1 MKTQLME
8 RIFDKWMTLGIFA
21 NCIFCL
27 KVKYLPHQEKKKLQ
41 TNIKEN
47 GGKFSFLL
55 NPQSSG
61 CSGSHSVDQAGLEL
75 RNPPASAS
83 QVLGLKACTTTAR
96 QDEFLSGKASS
107 NMCTHVIVDSADVL
121 SRCHLNSIQ
130 KNDVQIANPAFIQD
144 SVRQRRLLD
153 VKNYDP
159 MSPAMTAPPAE
170 KSGSEVQSETL
181 PSDNT
186 PEKENTEVSEVS
198 AENVEIPPFLQD
210 FEVVKYNILEK
221 VGADRGPETVVVE
234 LQSSRDPGS
243 CPFVIAAH
251 FLLADRKTRRESTG
265 KRTSEEAVDCYES
278 YVEDLRRQGFLLQ
291 EHCTAE
297 AMQLAS
303 EKLQALLLEEDISS
317 GTLSQEVSDLLE
329 VIWTE
334 ALGHLEHTLLK
345 PVDSMSLNDVSK
357 AEGVLLLV
365 KTALKNGDSQEQ
377 LRKTMAEFYRL
388 LPHRHP
394 ASEEVNLKLLA
405 QKEDLCQLVRD
416 IVNVCETNLSK
427 PNPPSLAKYRAL
439 RCKIEHVEQNTEE
452 FSRVRKEVLQNNRRE
467 CPADIMQIFRVGR
480 VNEAMEFLSK
490 LGNVRPLLHGS
501 PVRNVLGI
509 LSRGLLLPKVAEDR
523 GVQRTDVGNLGSGI
537 YFSDSLSTSIKY
549 AHAGEMDGSRL
560 LVVCDVALGKCLDLF
575 KKDFSLTEA
584 PPGYDSVHGVSETA
598 SVPTDFQD
606 DEFVVYKTNQVK
618 MKYIV
623 KFCIPGDQIKEFHPH
638 ENAGLEE
645 CGTGLSNGPQAEDF
659 QLPDTKPLTNV
670 KAGLQ
675 DASAN
680 SIPLDS
686 VHVKGRIIDFVAQ
699 VIVFQTYTNQSL
711 VPIEAKYIF
720 PLDDKAAVC
729 GFEAFI
735 NGKHIVGE
743 IKEKEEAQQKYRE
756 AISHGH
762 GAYLM
767 DQDAPDVFTVSV
779 GNLPPRA
786 KVLIKIT
793 YITEL
798 SIQSPVAI
806 FFIPAT
812 VAPWQ
817 QDKALNENLQDT
829 VETIRIKE
837 IGAEQSFSLA
847 VSIEMP
853 YMIEFISSDTHELR
867 QKRTDCK
874 AVVSTV
880 EGSSLDSSGFSLHI
894 GLRDAYL
901 PRMWV
906 EKHPE
911 KESEACMLV
920 FQPELADV
928 LPGLREKNEV
938 IICLDCSSSMES
950 VTFTQA
956 RQVALYALSLL
967 GEEQKV
973 NILQFGTGYK
983 ELFSYP
989 KCITDKKVATEF
1001 LMSAA
1006 PSMGNTDFWKILR
1019 NLSFLY
1025 PSEGLRNILLISD
1038 GHLQSESLTLQLV
1051 KRNIQ
1056 HTRVFACAVGAWGA
1070 HAVLAQES
1078 HRPRMCSAT
1087 SYTPVRLMF
1096 NSGTENIEAQMTRIR
1111 SPSCH
1116 SVSVKWQQLSRASPE
1131 PLQAPAWV
1139 PSLFHNDRLL
1149 VYGFIPHC
1157 TQATLRA
1164 FIQEKEFYTMVSTTE
1179 LQKTTGTMIHKL
1191 AARALIRDYEDGILH
1206 DNETNH
1212 EMKKNIMKSLII
1224 ELSKEN
1230 SLITQFT
1237 SFVAVEKR
1245 DINETPSADVPNI
1258 SELVAEEDVDFL
1270 PYVSWQEKQPEPF
1283 PSQPFSISSE
1293 GNEEQ
1298 SLRSSAKKC
1307 KIKTIKTCNLDI
1319 SEDFEEMVK
1328 AAQSPATVQSPNF
1341 LVPLN
1346 VRPQPKDV
1354 EQPLDVIQVEP
1365 KRKRKI
1371 KRTCM
1376 GANELQDVPDSL
1388 LSSAPVVKAGFSSLS
1403 ARLSS
1408 SAFLSPPCDIPPP
1421 PLPLPPPGGIPL
1433 PPPLFGGIHPHPPPP
1448 PLPFGGIH
1456 PPPPPPLSGVA
1467 HPPPPPPF
1475 PGVAHPPPPP
1485 PLSGGTHLPPP
1496 PPVGTQF
1503 SLSPQGFIPSKVNHR
1518 YKLARGPAI
1527 YDSEPPLLRHMG
1539 PRSGTTFSG
1548 SFHSSKD
1555 FDPGKFS
1562 PDPSN
1567 ISFSPTAPELDAL
1580 PRAALCSPP
1589 KPSSAPPATSVL
1601 SSRVRQ
1607 DSSLR
1612 LQSASV
1618 HQSPSYGMSDISMES
1633 LESTLP
1639 LDFSSRAVPLDS
1651 LLQEAWA
1658 GSLSSLETKTDEAAA
1673 YMACEFLTSVETF
1686 SDEESVIS
1694 DEDRKSP
1701 VSWASL
1707 FALQTEWSRDVDSS
1721 ECEYCS
1727 SEGKICSI
1735 ESQEIPQS
1743 HTTQQALH
1751 KKYWE
1756 GKSRSVAASAEDGFW
1771 KLTPELGLILKLDVN
1786 ALLNSLEEKGIRSLG
1801 LPGAGTTGTKG
1812 RERLLDL
1819 IATLLVLQF
1828 LYTELEQELEQEGMV
1843 DKSLRKMDDAFI
1855 SRTIPWAFENIKKA
1869 KEWSRRT
1876 EGQYPSICQRLELG
1890 KDWESATKQL
1900 LGIQAQVNTSLHR
1913 ILHYS
1918 QG

>member
-1 MKTQLME
+1 
-8 RIFDKWMTLGIFA
+8 MTLGIFA

-27 KVKYLPHQEKKKLQ
+27 RVKYLPRQQKKKLQ
-41 TNIKEN
+41 ADIKEN

-55 NPQSSG
+55 NPQ
-61 CSGSHSVDQAGLEL
+61 
-75 RNPPASAS
+75 
-83 QVLGLKACTTTAR
+83 
-96 QDEFLSGKASS
+96 
-107 NMCTHVIVDSADVL
+107 CTHVIIDSADVL

-159 MSPAMTAPPAE
+159 MSPAMTASSAE
-170 KSGSEVQSETL
+170 KSGSEVQTEDL

-186 PEKENTEVSEVS
+186 PEKENSEVIEVST
-198 AENVEIPPFLQD
+198 ENVEIPPVLQD

-221 VGADRGPETVVVE
+221 VGVDQGPETVVVE
-234 LQSSRDPGS
+234 LQSSRDPES

-251 FLLADRKTRRESTG
+251 FLLADQKTRRESTG
-265 KRTSEEAVDCYES
+265 KQTAEGAIEYYEG
-278 YVEDLRRQGFLLQ
+278 YVEDLKRQGFLLQ
-291 EHCTAE
+291 EHFTTE
-297 AMQLAS
+297 ATQLAS
-303 EKLQALLLEEDISS
+303 EKLQALLLEEVISS
-317 GTLSQEVSDLLE
+317 GTLSQEVVNLLE

-345 PVDSMSLNDVSK
+345 PVNSISLNDVSK
-357 AEGVLLLV
+357 AEGILLLV
-365 KTALKNGDSQEQ
+365 KTALKNGDSPEQ
-377 LRKTMAEFYRL
+377 LQKTMAKFYRL

-394 ASEEVNLKLLA
+394 ASEEVNLRLLA

-416 IVNVCETNLSK
+416 MVNVCETNLSK

-439 RCKIEHVEQNTEE
+439 RCKIEHVEKNTEE
-452 FSRVRKEVLQNNRRE
+452 FSRVRKELLQNNRSE
-467 CPADIMQIFRVGR
+467 HPVDILQIFRVGR
-480 VNEAMEFLSK
+480 VNEATEFLSK
-490 LGNVRPLLHGS
+490 LGNVRPLFHGS
-501 PVRNVLGI
+501 PVRNILGI

-549 AHAGEMDGSRL
+549 AHAGETDGSRL
-560 LVVCDVALGKCLDLF
+560 LVVCDVALGKCVDLF

-584 PPGYDSVHGVSETA
+584 PPGYDSVHGVLETA

-606 DEFVVYKTNQVK
+606 DEFVVYKTNQIK

-623 KFCIPGDQIKEFHPH
+623 KFCIPGDLIKEFHPR
-638 ENAGLEE
+638 ENTELEE
-645 CGTGLSNGPQAEDF
+645 HGAELSSVPETEDF
-659 QLPDTKPLTNV
+659 QLPDIKPLTNI

-675 DASAN
+675 DSAAN
-680 SIPLDS
+680 SVPLDS
-686 VHVKGRIIDFVAQ
+686 VHIKGRIIDFVAQ
-699 VIVFQTYTNQSL
+699 IIVFQTYTNQSH

-743 IKEKEEAQQKYRE
+743 IKEKEEAHQKYQE
-756 AISHGH
+756 AVSHGH

-829 VETIRIKE
+829 VETVCIKE
-837 IGAEQSFSLA
+837 IGAEQSFSLTM
-847 VSIEMP
+847 SIEMP

-874 AVVSTV
+874 AVISTM

-928 LPGLREKNEV
+928 LPDLHEKNEV
-938 IICLDCSSSMES
+938 IICLDCSSSMEG
-950 VTFTQA
+950 VTFTEA
-956 RQVALYALSLL
+956 KQVALYALSLL

-973 NILQFGTGYK
+973 NIIQFGTGYK

-989 KCITDKKVATEF
+989 KCITDNKVATEF
-1001 LMSAA
+1001 IMSAA
-1006 PSMGNTDFWKILR
+1006 PSMGNTDFWKFLR
-1019 NLSFLY
+1019 YLSFLY

-1056 HTRVFACAVGAWGA
+1056 HTRVFTCAVGSTANRHILRTLSQCGA
-1070 HAVLAQES
+1070 GVFE
-1078 HRPRMCSAT
+1078 
-1087 SYTPVRLMF
+1087 YF
-1096 NSGTENIEAQMTRIR
+1096 NSKSKHSWKKQIEAQMTRIR

-1116 SVSVKWQQLSRASPE
+1116 SVSVKWQQLSRDAPE

-1164 FIQEKEFYTMVSTTE
+1164 LIQEKEFCTMVSTTE

-1245 DINETPSADVPNI
+1245 DANEIPSANVPNI
-1258 SELVAEEDVDFL
+1258 LELVAKEDVDFL
-1270 PYVSWQEKQPEPF
+1270 PYVSWQEKQPEA
-1283 PSQPFSISSE
+1283 SISQAEMESSRLKQDEVTGGNGSLQPFSISSE
-1293 GNEEQ
+1293 GNKKP
-1298 SLRSSAKKC
+1298 SLLSTAKKC
-1307 KIKTIKTCNLDI
+1307 KRKALKLCSLDV
-1319 SEDFEEMVK
+1319 SEDFEGMTAV
-1328 AAQSPATVQSPNF
+1328 AQSPATAQSLNF
-1341 LVPLN
+1341 HLPLN
-1346 VRPQPKDV
+1346 VHPQPKDV
-1354 EQPLDVIQVEP
+1354 EQPLDVNRMEP
-1365 KRKRKI
+1365 KKKGGFQ
-1371 KRTCM
+1371 KLLM
-1376 GANELQDVPDSL
+1376 AAKPQNVPVSLDSF
-1388 LSSAPVVKAGFSSLS
+1388 APAVAAGFS
-1403 ARLSS
+1403 
-1408 SAFLSPPCDIPPP
+1408 AFPSPLCNIPPP
-1421 PLPLPPPGGIPL
+1421 PLPSHLLGGTHFPPPST
-1433 PPPLFGGIHPHPPPP
+1433 LFGGTSTLFGGTHPPPPSTLFGGTHPPSPSTLFSGTHPPPSSTLFDGTSPPPPSTLFGGTHPPPPSTLFSGTHPPPPSTLFSGTHPPPPSTLFGGTHSSSSSTLFGGTHPPP
-1448 PLPFGGIH
+1448 PLPFSGGTHLPPPVFGGTH
-1456 PPPPPPLSGVA
+1456 PPPFSPL
-1467 HPPPPPPF
+1467 F
-1475 PGVAHPPPPP
+1475 
-1485 PLSGGTHLPPP
+1485 GGTHLPPP
-1496 PPVGTQF
+1496 PPGATQF
-1503 SLSPQGFIPSKVNHR
+1503 SLSSIGFIPPKLGTPKPSFSF
-1518 YKLARGPAI
+1518 KLARDTDI
-1527 YDSEPPLLRHMG
+1527 YDSETPLLGLRGTGFRDMG
-1539 PRSGTTFSG
+1539 LSGGTTFSG
-1548 SFHSSKD
+1548 SFTSSKD
-1555 FDPGKFS
+1555 FDPDKFS
-1562 PDPSN
+1562 QDSNN
-1567 ISFSPTAPELDAL
+1567 ISFSPKTPVLDAL
-1580 PRAALCSPP
+1580 HRSPFCSPP
-1589 KPSSAPPATSVL
+1589 KPPSAPPLVTNVL
-1601 SSRVRQ
+1601 SSGVPQR
-1607 DSSLR
+1607 SFLH

-1618 HQSPSYGMSDISMES
+1618 HQSPNYRMSDISMEPR
-1633 LESTLP
+1633 ESARP
-1639 LDFSSRAVPLDS
+1639 LDDFVLEETS
-1651 LLQEAWA
+1651 LG
-1658 GSLSSLETKTDEAAA
+1658 GSFFETETVEAAA
-1673 YMACEFLTSVETF
+1673 YTACKFLTSIETL
-1686 SDEESVIS
+1686 SDEEFVIC
-1694 DEDRKSP
+1694 DEDQESP
-1701 VSWASL
+1701 VSWTSL
-1707 FALQTEWSRDVDSS
+1707 FALQT
-1721 ECEYCS
+1721 
-1727 SEGKICSI
+1727 
-1735 ESQEIPQS
+1735 
-1743 HTTQQALH
+1743 
-1751 KKYWE
+1751 
-1756 GKSRSVAASAEDGFW
+1756 EDGFW
-1771 KLTPELGLILKLDVN
+1771 KLTPELGLILKLNVN
-1786 ALLNSLEEKGIRSLG
+1786 ALLSSLEEKGIRSL
-1801 LPGAGTTGTKG
+1801 GTKG

-1828 LYTELEQELEQEGMV
+1828 LYTELEQEGMV
-1843 DKSLRKMDDAFI
+1843 AKSLIKMDDALI
-1855 SRTIPWAFENIKKA
+1855 SRNIPWAFENIKKA
-1869 KEWSRRT
+1869 REWARRT

-1900 LGIQAQVNTSLHR
+1900 LGIQPQANTSLHR

>member
-1 MKTQLME
+1 
-8 RIFDKWMTLGIFA
+8 MTLGIFA

-27 KVKYLPHQEKKKLQ
+27 KVKYLPRQQKKKLQ
-41 TNIKEN
+41 TDIKEN

-55 NPQSSG
+55 NPQ
-61 CSGSHSVDQAGLEL
+61 
-75 RNPPASAS
+75 
-83 QVLGLKACTTTAR
+83 
-96 QDEFLSGKASS
+96 
-107 NMCTHVIVDSADVL
+107 CTHVIVDSADVL

-130 KNDVQIANPAFIQD
+130 KNDVQIANPAFIED

-159 MSPAMTAPPAE
+159 MSPAGAAPPAE
-170 KSGSEVQSETL
+170 KISSSELVLPSAHYVIHEVQIEDPPL
-181 PSDNT
+181 DNT
-186 PEKENTEVSEVS
+186 PEKENIEVVEVS

-210 FEVVKYNILEK
+210 FEVVKYNVLK
-221 VGADRGPETVVVE
+221 KMGADGGPETVVVE

-243 CPFVIAAH
+243 SPFVIAAH
-251 FLLADRKTRRESTG
+251 FLLAEQKTRRASTG
-265 KRTSEEAVDCYES
+265 KQTSKGAIEYYES
-278 YVEDLRRQGFLLQ
+278 YVEDLKRQGFLLQ
-291 EHCTAE
+291 EHFTAE
-297 AMQLAS
+297 ATQLAS
-303 EKLQALLLEEDISS
+303 EKLQALLLEEVISS
-317 GTLSQEVSDLLE
+317 GTLSQEVTDFLE

-345 PVDSMSLNDVSK
+345 PVNSMSLNDVSK
-357 AEGVLLLV
+357 AEGILLLV
-365 KTALKNGDSQEQ
+365 KTALKNGDSLEQ

-394 ASEEVNLKLLA
+394 ASEEVNLRLLA

-416 IVNVCETNLSK
+416 MVNVCETNLSK

-439 RCKIEHVEQNTEE
+439 RCKIEHVEENTEE
-452 FSRVRKEVLQNNRRE
+452 FSRVRKEVLQSSRSE
-467 CPADIMQIFRVGR
+467 GPIDVLQIFKVGR
-480 VNEAMEFLSK
+480 VNEAMEFVSN
-490 LGNVRPLLHGS
+490 LGNVQALFHGS
-501 PVRNVLGI
+501 PVRNILGI

-537 YFSDSLSTSIKY
+537 YFSNSLSTSIKY
-549 AHAGEMDGSRL
+549 AHAGETDGSRL
-560 LVVCDVALGKCLDLF
+560 LVICDVALGKCMDLF

-584 PPGYDSVHGVSETA
+584 PPGYDSVHGVSKTA

-638 ENAGLEE
+638 ENTELEE
-645 CGTGLSNGPQAEDF
+645 HRAELSNVPEVEDF
-659 QLPDTKPLTNV
+659 QLPDVKSLKDV

-680 SIPLDS
+680 PVPLES
-686 VHVKGRIIDFVAQ
+686 VHIRGRIIDFVAQ
-699 VIVFQTYTNQSL
+699 VIVFQTYTNQSH

-743 IKEKEEAQQKYRE
+743 IKEKEEARQEYRE
-756 AISHGH
+756 AVSQGH

-767 DQDAPDVFTVSV
+767 DQDTPDVFTVSV

-817 QDKALNENLQDT
+817 QNKALNENLQDT

-837 IGAEQSFSLA
+837 IGAEQSFSLTM
-847 VSIEMP
+847 SIEMP

-867 QKRTDCK
+867 QKVSESF
-874 AVVSTV
+874 AFVISTV
-880 EGSSLDSSGFSLHI
+880 EGSSLDSSGFSLLI

-928 LPGLREKNEV
+928 LPDRREKNEV
-938 IICLDCSSSMES
+938 IICLDCSSSMEG
-950 VTFTQA
+950 VAFTQA
-956 RQVALYALSLL
+956 KQIALYALSLL

-973 NILQFGTGYK
+973 NVMRFGTGYK

-989 KCITDKKVATEF
+989 KCITNNKLATEF
-1001 LMSAA
+1001 IMSAA
-1006 PSMGNTDFWKILR
+1006 PSMGNTDFWKVLR
-1019 NLSFLY
+1019 YLSFLY

-1056 HTRVFACAVGAWGA
+1056 HTRVFTCAVGSTANRHILRTLSQCGA
-1070 HAVLAQES
+1070 GVFE
-1078 HRPRMCSAT
+1078 
-1087 SYTPVRLMF
+1087 YF
-1096 NSGTENIEAQMTRIR
+1096 NSKSKHSWKKQIEAQMARIH

-1116 SVSVKWQQLSRASPE
+1116 SVSVKWQQLSRDAPE
-1131 PLQAPAWV
+1131 PLQAPTCV

-1157 TQATLRA
+1157 TQASLCA
-1164 FIQEKEFYTMVSTTE
+1164 FIQEKEFCTMVSTTE

-1245 DINETPSADVPNI
+1245 DVNEVPLANAPSI
-1258 SELVAEEDVDFL
+1258 SELVAKEDVDFL
-1270 PYVSWQEKQPEPF
+1270 PYVSWQEKQPETF
-1283 PSQPFSISSE
+1283 TSQPFSISSE
-1293 GNEEQ
+1293 GNEEL
-1298 SLRSSAKKC
+1298 SLLTAAKKC
-1307 KIKTIKTCNLDI
+1307 KVKTRKMRNLKV
-1319 SEDFEEMVK
+1319 SEDFEGTPAM
-1328 AAQSPATVQSPNF
+1328 AQSPTTAQSDF
-1341 LVPLN
+1341 HLPLS
-1346 VRPQPKDV
+1346 VCPQPVKLKKGRKFQKLRMAD
-1354 EQPLDVIQVEP
+1354 EP
-1365 KRKRKI
+1365 RKAPVS
-1371 KRTCM
+1371 M
-1376 GANELQDVPDSL
+1376 V
-1388 LSSAPVVKAGFSSLS
+1388 SSAPAVTAGFSFLS
-1403 ARLSS
+1403 ARHSS
-1408 SAFLSPPCDIPPP
+1408 SAFLSPLCNI
-1421 PLPLPPPGGIPL
+1421 
-1433 PPPLFGGIHPHPPPP
+1433 
-1448 PLPFGGIH
+1448 
-1456 PPPPPPLSGVA
+1456 S
-1467 HPPPPPPF
+1467 
-1475 PGVAHPPPPP
+1475 
-1485 PLSGGTHLPPP
+1485 LPPP
-1496 PPVGTQF
+1496 PPSLVLLPPSPSLPSPPGHQF
-1503 SLSPQGFIPSKVNHR
+1503 SLSPVGFIPTNSCRPMSNYSH
-1518 YKLARGPAI
+1518 KLAKATDI
-1527 YDSEPPLLRHMG
+1527 CDSEPPLRG
-1539 PRSGTTFSG
+1539 FRGASPKDTSSRGTGFRGGTFSD
-1548 SFHSSKD
+1548 SFAGSKD

-1562 PDPSN
+1562 QDLNN
-1567 ISFSPTAPELDAL
+1567 IVSSPKAPEL
-1580 PRAALCSPP
+1580 AATQRSPLRSPP
-1589 KPSSAPPATSVL
+1589 KPLSVPPLVVCEFSSELPQSHSFHFQSGSVHR
-1601 SSRVRQ
+1601 SPNYRMS
-1607 DSSLR
+1607 DMASLR
-1612 LQSASV
+1612 SAL
-1618 HQSPSYGMSDISMES
+1618 S
-1633 LESTLP
+1633 LDYSAWDCVLEE
-1639 LDFSSRAVPLDS
+1639 ADS
-1651 LLQEAWA
+1651 LDG
-1658 GSLSSLETKTDEAAA
+1658 GSFETETDEAAA
-1673 YMACEFLTSVETF
+1673 YTACEFLTSMETPSHEEF
-1686 SDEESVIS
+1686 VIGDDEG
-1694 DEDRKSP
+1694 RQSP
-1701 VSWASL
+1701 VSWTSL
-1707 FALQTEWSRDVDSS
+1707 FALQT
-1721 ECEYCS
+1721 
-1727 SEGKICSI
+1727 
-1735 ESQEIPQS
+1735 
-1743 HTTQQALH
+1743 
-1751 KKYWE
+1751 
-1756 GKSRSVAASAEDGFW
+1756 EDGFW
-1771 KLTPELGLILKLDVN
+1771 KLTPELGLILKLNVN
-1786 ALLNSLEEKGIRSLG
+1786 ALLNSLEEKGIRSL
-1801 LPGAGTTGTKG
+1801 GTKG

-1828 LYTELEQELEQEGMV
+1828 LYTKLEQEGMAA
-1843 DKSLRKMDDAFI
+1843 KSLIKMDDVLI
-1855 SRTIPWAFENIKKA
+1855 SRNIPWAFENIKKA
-1869 KEWSRRT
+1869 REWARRT

-1900 LGIQAQVNTSLHR
+1900 LGIQHQGNTSLHR

>member
-1 MKTQLME
+1 
-8 RIFDKWMTLGIFA
+8 MTLGIFA

-27 KVKYLPHQEKKKLQ
+27 KVKYLPRQQKKKLQ
-41 TNIKEN
+41 TDIKEN

-55 NPQSSG
+55 NPQ
-61 CSGSHSVDQAGLEL
+61 
-75 RNPPASAS
+75 
-83 QVLGLKACTTTAR
+83 
-96 QDEFLSGKASS
+96 
-107 NMCTHVIVDSADVL
+107 CTHVIVDSADVL

-130 KNDVQIANPAFIQD
+130 KNDVRIANPAFIQD

-153 VKNYDP
+153 VSNYDP
-159 MSPAMTAPPAE
+159 MSPATTAPPAE
-170 KSGSEVQSETL
+170 RSSSVLEVQSEDVPL
-181 PSDNT
+181 DNT
-186 PEKENTEVSEVS
+186 PEEENTDTTEVS

-221 VGADRGPETVVVE
+221 VGVDQGPETVVVE
-234 LQSSRDPGS
+234 LQSSQDPGS

-251 FLLADRKTRRESTG
+251 FLLADGKTRRESTG
-265 KRTSEEAVDCYES
+265 KQTSKGAIEYYEG
-278 YVEDLRRQGFLLQ
+278 YVEDLKRQGFLLQ
-291 EHCTAE
+291 EHFTADTT
-297 AMQLAS
+297 QLAS
-303 EKLQALLLEEDISS
+303 EKLQALLLEEVISS
-317 GTLSQEVSDLLE
+317 GTLSQEVSNLLE

-345 PVDSMSLNDVSK
+345 PVNSVSLNDVSK
-357 AEGVLLLV
+357 AEGILLLV
-365 KTALKNGDSQEQ
+365 KTALKNGDSPEQ

-394 ASEEVNLKLLA
+394 ASEEVNLRLLA

-416 IVNVCETNLSK
+416 MVNVCETNLSK

-452 FSRVRKEVLQNNRRE
+452 FSRVRKEVLQNNRSE
-467 CPADIMQIFRVGR
+467 CPVDILQVFRVGR
-480 VNEAMEFLSK
+480 VNEATEFLSR
-490 LGNVRPLLHGS
+490 LGNVRPLFHGS
-501 PVRNVLGI
+501 PVRNILGI

-549 AHAGEMDGSRL
+549 AHAGKTDGSRL
-560 LVVCDVALGKCLDLF
+560 LVVCDVALGKCVDLF

-638 ENAGLEE
+638 ENTELEE
-645 CGTGLSNGPQAEDF
+645 HRTELSNVPEVEDF
-659 QLPDTKPLTNV
+659 QLPDIKPLTNV

-675 DASAN
+675 DEAAN
-680 SIPLDS
+680 SVPLDS
-686 VHVKGRIIDFVAQ
+686 VHIKGRIIDFVAQ
-699 VIVFQTYTNQSL
+699 VIVFQTYTNQSQ

-743 IKEKEEAQQKYRE
+743 IKEKEEARQKYQE

-798 SIQSPVAI
+798 SIQGPVAI

-829 VETIRIKE
+829 VETICIKE

-847 VSIEMP
+847 MSIEMP

-867 QKRTDCK
+867 QKSTDCK
-874 AVVSTV
+874 AVISTM
-880 EGSSLDSSGFSLHI
+880 EGSSLDSTGFSLHI
-894 GLRDAYL
+894 ALRDAYL

-920 FQPELADV
+920 FQPELADI
-928 LPGLREKNEV
+928 LPDLCEKNEV
-938 IICLDCSSSMES
+938 IICLDCSSSMEG

-956 RQVALYALSLL
+956 KQIALYALSLL

-973 NILQFGTGYK
+973 NIMQFGTGYK

-989 KCITDKKVATEF
+989 KCITDNKMATEF
-1001 LMSAA
+1001 IMSAA

-1019 NLSFLY
+1019 YLSFLY
-1025 PSEGLRNILLISD
+1025 PSEGFRNILLISD

-1051 KRNIQ
+1051 KRNTQ
-1056 HTRVFACAVGAWGA
+1056 HTRVFTCAVGSTANRHILRTLSQYGA
-1070 HAVLAQES
+1070 GVFE
-1078 HRPRMCSAT
+1078 
-1087 SYTPVRLMF
+1087 YF
-1096 NSGTENIEAQMTRIR
+1096 NSKSKHSWKKQIEAQMTRIR

-1116 SVSVKWQQLSRASPE
+1116 SVSVKWQQLSRDTPE
-1131 PLQAPAWV
+1131 PLQAPAWL

-1164 FIQEKEFYTMVSTTE
+1164 FIQEKEFCTMVSTTE

-1245 DINETPSADVPNI
+1245 DVNEIPFANVPNI
-1258 SELVAEEDVDFL
+1258 SELVAKEDVDFL
-1270 PYVSWQEKQPEPF
+1270 PYVSWQEKQPETFTSQFSPM
-1283 PSQPFSISSE
+1283 QPFSISSE
-1293 GNEEQ
+1293 GNEKP
-1298 SLRSSAKKC
+1298 SLLSTVKKR
-1307 KIKTIKTCNLDI
+1307 KIKTIKTCNLD
-1319 SEDFEEMVK
+1319 DFEDSQDMS
-1328 AAQSPATVQSPNF
+1328 AAPQSPNF
-1341 LVPLN
+1341 LLPLDN
-1346 VRPQPKDV
+1346 CPQPKDV
-1354 EQPLDVIQVEP
+1354 EQLLDVNWMKP
-1365 KRKRKI
+1365 KEKRGIRSQLMAK
-1371 KRTCM
+1371 TLP
-1376 GANELQDVPDSL
+1376 NVPVSLDSP
-1388 LSSAPVVKAGFSSLS
+1388 APADAAGFSFLS
-1403 ARLSS
+1403 ARSS
-1408 SAFLSPPCDIPPP
+1408 RSARHLGGTHPPP
-1421 PLPLPPPGGIPL
+1421 PLPPPL
-1433 PPPLFGGIHPHPPPP
+1433 PPRLRSGTHPPPLPPTLFGGTHPPPTLFGGTHPPP
-1448 PLPFGGIH
+1448 PLPGGTPLPT
-1456 PPPPPPLSGVA
+1456 PPSL
-1467 HPPPPPPF
+1467 F
-1475 PGVAHPPPPP
+1475 
-1485 PLSGGTHLPPP
+1485 GGTHLPPP
-1496 PPVGTQF
+1496 PPPPPPPPAGTQF
-1503 SLSPQGFIPSKVNHR
+1503 SLSPIGLTPPKMGLFKLSQSSK
-1518 YKLARGPAI
+1518 LAI
-1527 YDSEPPLLRHMG
+1527 YDSEPPPLGSRGMTFNGTGFSGMG
-1539 PRSGTTFSG
+1539 FGGGTTFSG
-1548 SFHSSKD
+1548 SFASSKD

-1562 PDPSN
+1562 QDPNN
-1567 ISFSPTAPELDAL
+1567 ISFSRKAPELGIL
-1580 PRAALCSPP
+1580 HGSPFCSPP
-1589 KPSSAPPATSVL
+1589 KPPSASPLVTSVL
-1601 SSRVRQ
+1601 SSGVPQ
-1607 DSSLR
+1607 SSSFFH
-1612 LQSASV
+1612 LQSASEPR
-1618 HQSPSYGMSDISMES
+1618 SPNYRMSEISRKS
-1633 LESTLP
+1633 LELALP
-1639 LDFSSRAVPLDS
+1639 LDYSSRAVSSACVLEEARAAS
-1651 LLQEAWA
+1651 LAPCSFEM
-1658 GSLSSLETKTDEAAA
+1658 ETYDDVTFACDDVDEK
-1673 YMACEFLTSVETF
+1673 FLTSIENSLEEESVICEE
-1686 SDEESVIS
+1686 DEESVICEEDEES
-1694 DEDRKSP
+1694 VICEEDRKSP

-1707 FALQTEWSRDVDSS
+1707 FALQTE
-1721 ECEYCS
+1721 
-1727 SEGKICSI
+1727 
-1735 ESQEIPQS
+1735 
-1743 HTTQQALH
+1743 
-1751 KKYWE
+1751 
-1756 GKSRSVAASAEDGFW
+1756 DGFW
-1771 KLTPELGLILKLDVN
+1771 KLTPELGLILKLNVN
-1786 ALLNSLEEKGIRSLG
+1786 ALLNSLEEKGIRSL
-1801 LPGAGTTGTKG
+1801 GTKG

-1828 LYTELEQELEQEGMV
+1828 LYTELEQEGTV
-1843 DKSLRKMDDAFI
+1843 TKSLIKMDDAFI
-1855 SRTIPWAFENIKKA
+1855 FRNIPWAFENIKKA
-1869 KEWSRRT
+1869 REWARRT

-1890 KDWESATKQL
+1890 IDWESATKQL
-1900 LGIQAQVNTSLHR
+1900 LGIQPQANTSLHR